1 VSERADGCRF
11 DQEPGDSLTGRV
23 GSADLDVT
31 MTEHAPPPGL
41 ELAQAITEARTVA
54 EVRQQDGAAI
64 TPADRWSSVV
74 LGGGYVVA
82 VIVLAL
88 GHGPPSGSVALTLV
102 AFAAAHAL
110 ASRVVFESAG
120 GLAVAT
126 QPTLVASLLVL
137 PVEYVPLVVLIGLVS
152 STPAAAR
159 SRHELLV
166 RSLSGWHCIGPVVVL
181 WLAAPDGVSLRH
193 WPVYAV
199 ALLAQFVLDA
209 ATAVIRCL
217 ATAIPIGVLPRPMA
231 WSWAVDALLTPI
243 GIAAVLAADGTERS
257 IVIALC
263 PVGILALL
271 GRDRTEHL
279 EKAVAISEAF
289 EAAVAAARIDP
300 VTGIANRRAWNE
312 ATAHAALRFAANP
325 MGRSVTVVLADV
337 DGLKRVNDT
346 IGHDAGD
353 ELIRAAARAL
363 TSAAPPGALVARV
376 GGDEFGM
383 LVADR
388 SEIGAEEVVQRIR
401 GAAAAQSVHG
411 VQLSLSVGGA
421 SCPPYADVEAAQ
433 AAADE
438 RAMADKARRRAGR

>member
-1 VSERADGCRF
+1 
-11 DQEPGDSLTGRV
+11 
-23 GSADLDVT
+23 
-31 MTEHAPPPGL
+31 MTAHAPPPGP

-54 EVRQQDGAAI
+54 EVRQQDGTAI
-64 TPADRWSSVV
+64 TPADRWSGVL
-74 LGGGYVVA
+74 LGGGYAVVA
-82 VIVLAL
+82 TVLAVV
-88 GHGPPSGSVALTLV
+88 HGVPSGRAALTFV

-126 QPTLVASLLVL
+126 QPTLVAGLLVL
-137 PVEYVPLVVLIGLVS
+137 PVAYVPLVVLVGLLS
-152 STPAAAR
+152 SAPAAAR
-159 SRHELLV
+159 SRHDLLV
-166 RSLSGWHCIGPVVVL
+166 RALSGWHSIGPVVVL
-181 WLAAPDGVSLRH
+181 WLAAPDHVSPRH

-209 ATAVIRCL
+209 TTAVIRCL
-217 ATAIPIGVLPRPMA
+217 ATGIPISVLPRPMA

-243 GIAAVLAADGTERS
+243 GIAAVLAADGTKWS

-289 EAAVAAARIDP
+289 EAAVEAARIDP

-312 ATAHAALRFAANP
+312 AAAHAALRFAANP

-346 IGHDAGD
+346 LGHDAGD

-363 TSAAPPGALVARV
+363 TAAAPSGALVARV
-376 GGDEFGM
+376 GGDEFGV
-383 LVADR
+383 LVTDR
-388 SEIGAEEVVQRIR
+388 SEIDAEEVVQRIR
-401 GAAAAQSVHG
+401 AAVAAQSVPG
-411 VQLSLSVGGA
+411 GRLSLSVGGA

-438 RAMADKARRRAGR
+438 RAMADKVRRRAGR